1 MKMNKYQEALNK
13 IIRSCCP
20 YCNDNN
26 GCQNCEIKQTCN
38 ATAKSWVDTLQ
49 ELVVKET
56 PMKVDKEHYDLVDS
70 DAGEYFIVS
79 DYYYKCPNSK
89 CKLHKKYEIYF
100 EEKRCPECNQ
110 LLDWGGKK
118 NAKNK

>member
-1 MKMNKYQEALNK
+1 MANKYQEALRRLK
-13 IIRSCCP
+13 TDIERS
-20 YCNDNN
+20 
-26 GCQNCEIKQTCN
+26 NCEYN
-38 ATAKSWVDTLQ
+38 VDDYIATLQ
-49 ELVVKET
+49 ELVDKET
-56 PMKVDKEHYDLVDS
+56 PMKVDKKHYELVDS

-110 LLDWGGKK
+110 LLDWR
-118 NAKNK
+118 